1 MIALIIYVIF
11 LALISLITLATY
23 GKDKKMSRK
32 GTEVRIKEKT
42 LLGLTAFGGALGAF
56 LGRITFH
63 HKTDKGYFS
72 LVIYFSLLME
82 ILALAFLIFLAVKGA

>member
-1 MIALIIYVIF
+1 MTALIIYVAF
-11 LALISLITLATY
+11 LALISIVTFVMY

-42 LLGLTAFGGALGAF
+42 LLGLAAFGGALGAF
-56 LGRITFH
+56 LGRLAFR
-63 HKTDKGYFS
+63 HKTDKSYFS

-82 ILALAFLIFLAVKGA
+82 IIVLALLVFLAVKGA